1 MVVVYEITWILLVL
15 KDLNVIHDLQK
26 KKKKNVIHDR
36 LALFFNDSQVVLHI
50 GGENP
55 VFHERMKHIK
65 IDCHVV
71 RDKTQA
77 EVIKLLQINTHS

>member
-1 MVVVYEITWILLVL
+1 ML
-15 KDLNVIHDLQK
+15 KDLNVIHDIHKNK
-26 KKKKNVIHDR
+26 KMLLMHDK

-50 GGENP
+50 GENP
-55 VFHERMKHIK
+55 VFHKRMKHIK

-77 EVIKLLQINTHS
+77 EVIKSLQINTHS